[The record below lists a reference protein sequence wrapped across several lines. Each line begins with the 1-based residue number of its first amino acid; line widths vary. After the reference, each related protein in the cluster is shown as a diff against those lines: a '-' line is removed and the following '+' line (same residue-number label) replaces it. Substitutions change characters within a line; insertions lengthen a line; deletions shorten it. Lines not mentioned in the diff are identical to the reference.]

1 VFQSTTLESIER
13 MESSK
18 INLIVILYTWH
29 PFMIA
34 TNANHH
40 DSHSKFKTP
49 QFPQTT
55 LGAHYPFPTVY
66 PQKKVNKELMQVPLP
81 LWFGFRVVLLG

>member
-1 VFQSTTLESIER
+1 VFQSTTLESIEKI
-13 MESSK
+13 ESSK

-29 PFMIA
+29 PFMI
-34 TNANHH
+34 TYANHH

-55 LGAHYPFPTVY
+55 LGAHYPLPTVY
-66 PQKKVNKELMQVPLP
+66 LQNK
-81 LWFGFRVVLLG
+81 

>member
-13 MESSK
+13 IEASK

-29 PFMIA
+29 PFIMI
-34 TNANHH
+34 TYANHH

-49 QFPQTT
+49 QFPTNYFGGI
-55 LGAHYPFPTVY
+55 LPTSNSL
-66 PQKKVNKELMQVPLP
+66 PSKQVNKELMHVPLP
-81 LWFGFRVVLLG
+81 LLGLGLGFFH